1 MKIFDKE
8 PTTVD
13 IAQNLLNAARQW
25 PLSSQERANLLAEA
39 QLIVSVDIM
48 TRSRTVFGAIDY
60 PR

>member
-1 MKIFDKE
+1 MKFFDKE

-13 IAQNLLNAARQW
+13 IAQNLLDAARQW
-25 PLSSQERANLLAEA
+25 PLGSQERANLLAEA

-48 TRSRTVFGAIDY
+48 TRGRTAFGAIDH

>member
-8 PTTVD
+8 PTTVE
-13 IAQNLLNAARQW
+13 IAQNLLDAARQW
-25 PLSSQERANLLAEA
+25 PLGSQERANLLAEA

-48 TRSRTVFGAIDY
+48 TRGGTVFGAINR

>member
-1 MKIFDKE
+1 MKFFDRE

-13 IAQNLLNAARQW
+13 IAQNLLDAARQW
-25 PLSSQERANLLAEA
+25 PLGSQERANLLAEA

-48 TRSRTVFGAIDY
+48 THGRTAFGEINH

>member
-1 MKIFDKE
+1 MKIFDKG

-13 IAQNLLNAARQW
+13 IAQGLLDSARTW
-25 PLSSQERANLLAEA
+25 PLGSQERANILAEA

-48 TRSRTVFGAIDY
+48 TRSKTVFGAIDY

>member
-1 MKIFDKE
+1 MKFFDKE

-13 IAQNLLNAARQW
+13 IAQNLLDAARQW
-25 PLSSQERANLLAEA
+25 PLGSQERANLLAEA

-48 TRSRTVFGAIDY
+48 TRGRTAFGEINY

>member
-1 MKIFDKE
+1 MKFFDKE

-13 IAQNLLNAARQW
+13 IAQNLLDAARQW
-25 PLSSQERANLLAEA
+25 PLGSQERANLLAEA

-48 TRSRTVFGAIDY
+48 TRGKTAFGAIDR

>member
-13 IAQNLLNAARQW
+13 IAQNLLDAARQW
-25 PLSSQERANLLAEA
+25 PLGSQERANLLAEA

-48 TRSRTVFGAIDY
+48 TRSRTAFGAIDR

>member
-1 MKIFDKE
+1 MKIFDRE

-13 IAQNLLNAARQW
+13 IAQDLLDSARRW
-25 PLSSQERANLLAEA
+25 PLGSRERANLLAEA

-48 TRSRTVFGAIDY
+48 TRGKTMFGAINY